1 MSDASSI
8 PVKYSCPLGSQ
19 CEEVKDGAIIRCRW
33 HVRVR
38 GRDMNTGEEVDEWRC
53 AMNWLPML
61 LIENSGMQRATSVA
75 VESFRNEMVK
85 ANEVNQQVL
94 LAAIQDVPPAP
105 QDMKVIEAPKD
116 GT

>member
-1 MSDASSI
+1 
-8 PVKYSCPLGSQ
+8 
-19 CEEVKDGAIIRCRW
+19 
-33 HVRVR
+33 
-38 GRDMNTGEEVDEWRC
+38 MNTGEEVDDWRC

-94 LAAIQDVPPAP
+94 LAAIQDVPTEPDRKSTRLNSSHTDISRMPSSA
-105 QDMKVIEAPKD
+105 
-116 GT
+116 

>member
-1 MSDASSI
+1 MSASI
-8 PVKYSCPLGSQ
+8 PVKYSCPLGAT
-19 CEEVKDGAIIRCRW
+19 CEEVKDGAIHRCQW
-33 HVRVR
+33 FTRVR
-38 GRDMNTGEEVDEWRC
+38 GRDMNTGEEVDDWRC

-94 LAAIQDVPPAP
+94 LAAIQDVPPVP